1 MNKKSFPEIRT
12 GRLLLRRLR
21 PSDWQ
26 MISFLRSDNKVNEFV
41 KRPRAESKAKAL
53 KFIAMIN
60 AGVDCQNHYYWVI
73 TEKDRNK
80 MIGSICLW
88 NFSKAKTIAE
98 VGYDLAPEFQGK
110 GIMSESL
117 QSILSFG
124 FKELN
129 LKAVEAFTHKRNMP
143 SRALLESNGFKIILG
158 KIDED
163 NVDNLVYEIKNEVPI
178 GCRNR
183 K

>member
-1 MNKKSFPEIRT
+1 MNKNNLPEIKT
-12 GRLLLRRLR
+12 ERLLLRRLH

-26 MISFLRSDNKVNEFV
+26 MISFLRSDKKVNKFV
-41 KRPRAESKAKAL
+41 KRSSAESKSKAL
-53 KFIAMIN
+53 EFIEMIN
-60 AGVDCQNHYYWVI
+60 EGIDSRNLYYWVV
-73 TEKDRNK
+73 TEKNRNE

-88 NFSKAKTIAE
+88 NFSQDNTIAE
-98 VGYDLAPEFQGK
+98 VGYDLVPKFQGK

-163 NVDNLVYEIKNEVPI
+163 NVDNLVYEIKNE
-178 GCRNR
+178 GQ
-183 K
+183 